1 MNDLSPLQQAMYRF
15 IQDAI
20 LDRGLPPTNREI
32 GAAMGITSTGNV
44 EYHLAQLE
52 KKKYIVREERS
63 ARGIRLSHSGLEVIG
78 RIAAGKPL
86 EIFDVPDQ
94 VLDLTRQ
101 ASKGRRYLL
110 QVTGTSMIEDHI
122 ADGDYVLIDPDV
134 AIEPGDIIVA
144 YERGDAASERGAATL
159 KRFYK
164 EQNRIELRP
173 ANESLES
180 RYIESEEWERN
191 WAIQG
196 KVMAI
201 YRFFERT

>member
-32 GAAMGITSTGNV
+32 GAAMGIKSTGNV

-63 ARGIRLSHSGLEVIG
+63 ARGIRLSHTGLEVIG

-94 VLDLTRQ
+94 VLDLTGQ

-134 AIEPGDIIVA
+134 AIEPGISLWRTSV
-144 YERGDAASERGAATL
+144 GTLQASVVRRRSSDSIKSRTGSNCARPTNPWNPAIL
-159 KRFYK
+159 SPRSGSAIGRF
-164 EQNRIELRP
+164 RAR
-173 ANESLES
+173 
-180 RYIESEEWERN
+180 
-191 WAIQG
+191 
-196 KVMAI
+196 
-201 YRFFERT
+201 